1 MSNNKQSNQVSRC
14 EAVEILD
21 SRGYPTLS
29 CRITLANGGV
39 GIANVPSGAS
49 TGSFEACELRDNQSR
64 YLGKGV
70 QQARDNIEQEIGQF
84 LQTRTFFGQEELDQA
99 LCTLDG
105 TTDKSRLGANAILA
119 VSVAYA
125 RACADA
131 ARQPLYQVL
140 NPEAVLLPVPMMNV
154 INGGRHAP
162 NTLTIQEFMIVPH
175 GLPTF
180 SEAVRAG
187 AEIGHALGHL
197 VDSNSRGDEG
207 GYAPQMSD
215 PRQALDAV
223 MHAITQ
229 AGYTTKE
236 IGLALDMASSEY
248 WHEGAYFVDKEG
260 KEQKRGGDWVRY
272 IADLVDAY
280 PIVSIEDAA
289 QEDDWP
295 MWQHLTEVLGGRVQ
309 LVGDDIFVTQPERL
323 AKGASC
329 QAANAILIKPNQVG
343 TLSEVKTTLQ
353 LAKNTGYNT
362 VMSHRSGETEDA
374 MIADLAVAY
383 HTGQIKCGPVK
394 QSDRVAKYNRLL
406 WIEKELGRAAQ
417 YAGLKQSK
425 QVAEGV

>member
-1 MSNNKQSNQVSRC
+1 MSSSNQNNLIHKC

-29 CRITLANGGV
+29 CRLTLADGAV
-39 GIANVPSGAS
+39 GTANVPSGAS
-49 TGSFEACELRDNQSR
+49 TGSFEACELRDNQPR

-70 QQARDNIEQEIGQF
+70 QQARNNIEQEIGHF
-84 LQTRTFFGQEELDQA
+84 LQTRPFSDQEDLDQA

-125 RACADA
+125 RACAAA
-131 ARQPLYQVL
+131 ARQPLYQAL

-223 MHAITQ
+223 MQAIAQ
-229 AGYTTKE
+229 AGYTNKE

-248 WHEGAYFVDKEG
+248 WYDGAYFIDKEG
-260 KEQKRGGDWVRY
+260 KKQKRGDDWVRY
-272 IADLVDAY
+272 IADLVDSY
-280 PIVSIEDAA
+280 PIVSLEDAA
-289 QEDDWP
+289 QEEDWS
-295 MWQHLTEVLGGRVQ
+295 MWQRLTEVLGARVQ
-309 LVGDDIFVTQPERL
+309 LVGDDIFVTQPSRL
-323 AKGASC
+323 HKGASC

-353 LAKNTGYNT
+353 LAKKTGYNT

-406 WIEKELGRAAQ
+406 WIEKELGKAAQ
-417 YAGLKQSK
+417 YAGSLQTKTS
-425 QVAEGV
+425 AAGV

>member
-1 MSNNKQSNQVSRC
+1 MNNNQSNPILRC

-29 CRITLANGGV
+29 CRLTLADGAV

-49 TGSFEACELRDNQSR
+49 TGSFEACELRDNQPR

-70 QQARDNIEQEIGQF
+70 QQARDNIEREIGQF
-84 LQTRTFFGQEELDQA
+84 LQTRTFSSQDELDQA

-125 RACADA
+125 RACAA
-131 ARQPLYQVL
+131 AVRQPLYQAL

-175 GLPTF
+175 GLPSF

-187 AEIGHALGHL
+187 AEIGHALGDL
-197 VDSNSRGDEG
+197 VDRNSRGDEG

-223 MHAITQ
+223 MQAISQ

-236 IGLALDMASSEY
+236 VGLALDMASSEY
-248 WHEGAYFVDKEG
+248 WHDGAYFVDKEG
-260 KEQKRGGDWVRY
+260 KEKKWGDDWVRY

-280 PIVSIEDAA
+280 PIVSVEDAA
-289 QEDDWP
+289 QEDDWS
-295 MWQHLTEVLGGRVQ
+295 MWQNLTEVLGARVQ
-309 LVGDDIFVTQPERL
+309 LVGDDIFVTQPDRL

-353 LAKNTGYNT
+353 LAKKTGYNT

-417 YAGLKQSK
+417 YAGLKQYK